1 MITRALRGLSK
12 SDASL
17 AARPIIAEP
26 LPVFACVV
34 FLLMTGA
41 SPALSGSASATIQK
55 GKITDPSVA
64 AQRLYNAWKKRSKK
78 AALKVA
84 SPGAV
89 SKLFSVKWRTMKFTG
104 CQNTGGSFECIYHDA
119 KNDLDVAMI
128 IEGGASAGYHVE
140 SLSFSSE
147 AAFLPFER
155 NEQPGRVM
163 ARTRPSWLASPLTFE
178 TFIHYNLLV

>member
-1 MITRALRGLSK
+1 MVFRNCHDKRNEDMKTRISFLKSLRLIFGMITRAPRALSK

-17 AARPIIAEP
+17 TAQPIIAEP

-41 SPALSGSASATIQK
+41 SPALSGSASASIQK

-89 SKLFSVKWRTMKFTG
+89 SKLFSVK
-104 CQNTGGSFECIYHDA
+104 
-119 KNDLDVAMI
+119 
-128 IEGGASAGYHVE
+128 
-140 SLSFSSE
+140 
-147 AAFLPFER
+147 
-155 NEQPGRVM
+155 
-163 ARTRPSWLASPLTFE
+163 
-178 TFIHYNLLV
+178 